1 MGETE
6 EGGMEKR
13 REGGCVCGAVR
24 YRMKAEPQV
33 GLVCHCTWCQKR
45 TGSAFSFSAYFSDAD
60 VEFLQGKLSQ
70 YEHRSDETGRWLRT
84 EFCSAC
90 GTPVTHT
97 TELRPG
103 LRAIS
108 AGTMDDPDGFSIARH
123 IWSRSARPWVAI
135 PDGVE
140 VYEKG
145 SAGAKPVRG

>member
-1 MGETE
+1 MA
-6 EGGMEKR
+6 KS

-24 YRMKAEPQV
+24 YRVKADPQV

-45 TGSAFSFSAYFSDAD
+45 TGSAFSFSAYFRDED
-60 VEFLQGKLSQ
+60 VEFLGGKLSK
-70 YEHRSDETGRWLRT
+70 YEHRSDETGRRLRT
-84 EFCSAC
+84 EFCAAC

-103 LRAIS
+103 WRAIS
-108 AGTMDDPDGFSIARH
+108 AGTMDDPDSFSIARH
-123 IWSRSARPWVAI
+123 IWARSARPWVAI

-145 SAGAKPVRG
+145 SAGAQPIRR